1 MPQQIGQAIE
11 MDNRSGPP
19 NGAAN
24 YGLRESD
31 GDVAGMLA
39 LQQGGFPAGAPQRR
53 QDTASGARLA
63 SMQMI
68 KSNYEDHLTNNYY
81 NNSSSSS
88 RNNNNNNN
96 NSNSNSNSNSSICL
110 YEEGGTSSRIR
121 LINRSTLQTITAV
134 VAYHRL
140 WTRPS
145 KCPLSYPTSDQ
156 SKAQTTT
163 KT

>member
-1 MPQQIGQAIE
+1 
-11 MDNRSGPP
+11 
-19 NGAAN
+19 
-24 YGLRESD
+24 
-31 GDVAGMLA
+31 
-39 LQQGGFPAGAPQRR
+39 
-53 QDTASGARLA
+53 
-63 SMQMI
+63 MQMI
-68 KSNYEDHLTNNYY
+68 KSNYEDHLTNNY
-81 NNSSSSS
+81 NNSSS
-88 RNNNNNNN
+88 RN
-96 NSNSNSNSNSSICL
+96 NSNSNSNSSICL